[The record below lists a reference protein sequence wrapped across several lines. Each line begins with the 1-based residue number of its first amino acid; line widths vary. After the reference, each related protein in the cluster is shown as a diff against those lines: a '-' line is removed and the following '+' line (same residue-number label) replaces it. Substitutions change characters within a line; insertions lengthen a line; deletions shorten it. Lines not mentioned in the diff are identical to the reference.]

1 MLTEESRISNLS
13 TEKQDDGDIRCPN
26 CYWYFSVNTKPYILP
41 CFHNL
46 CDKCINNLIQQKNP
60 KCPVCSKIFTH
71 NGENPFQVNF
81 GYLNLVTKILTNKII
96 FCKKCYKIYYWNN
109 HYTSCNQ
116 EDFIETYEIFNDI
129 KNTCENGLKI
139 INLLND
145 KNNNTSILNKY
156 KNEIMVLLKIL
167 INKIRKKN
175 KNKIKREL
183 DKLFTESNKEKF
195 EFNFQD
201 IKQNIINFLLIC
213 LNYSEYFDKK
223 EIINSI
229 KPYIPMVNKQILH
242 KLNNRKDKINTNYY
256 MSSNITI
263 SKQRKKFIKDEKNKY
278 NHENTT
284 YVNTKNNRKMFT
296 KTPKKIKI
304 NFDNKINKIIINNY
318 KEKSLNKSLHKANIV
333 KLDNHK
339 CISDNK
345 RNKKEENKNEQDN
358 ESDDEL
364 IYNFDDEYHD
374 NDNDN
379 EVEINKKIKDK
390 NNSRNKIK
398 DHNINNFM
406 LEGMSNKKNKKTNIK
421 DIFEKSIFQ
430 DTKIEKKIII
440 GLNEIKVI
448 SLKKKI
454 LNRNLSSQDIIKNNK
469 MLLNTK
475 QNEGNIHDK
484 KYIKTNN
491 SRYKEL
497 TDNNSNVTSLNKKIN
512 IGIEKNNKLR
522 NNNNTNRNQNI
533 ISPVPPLNI
542 LLSSN
547 LIRSSEHLFMKN
559 NNKNIKKYV
568 SPKINTHST
577 KNKCSLSINDLKIKN
592 GKDNI
597 NVYLF
602 NKNKKNTLLN
612 TSNSNSNNIIK
623 KKPFINISNI
633 NNINNDF
640 FDNKKNI
647 NNLSNPNIIQKSM
660 SKIFKNFNNIK
671 DIISNIKEYTK
682 ITKYI
687 NTTINNTIDKSISLL
702 KDNISEDYNLILYDV
717 VNNYCN
723 LQRNFL
729 FSFKNNTKS
738 IILFNIEYN
747 NFISLDLSSILTN
760 FPNFNSSMQFEFI
773 DNNNNYLLFITGG
786 NERTIKDNSK
796 YSSDSFMIMNIKLNI
811 NMNSKN
817 KTDYTKKYII
827 EYKDKMPSSK
837 SHHSILFF
845 NHNLYIIGGYD
856 NNKIASRECFYFSY
870 ENKNWCNMPKL
881 NVPRA
886 NCSMC
891 LYNKS
896 FLYLFR
902 GRNNEGLLNSI
913 ECLNINNIHNNNW
926 KIINVVDYGFV
937 WDNIYNSCTV
947 PLEENRILIFGGED
961 ENKLYRESFLFD
973 IKNNNI
979 YRGMDLKIP
988 AAFNGQGIYY
998 NGKIYGFDFKNKN
1011 GDYEHKL
1018 HIFDI
1023 RKNDWTINYFHS

>member
-1 MLTEESRISNLS
+1 
-13 TEKQDDGDIRCPN
+13 
-26 CYWYFSVNTKPYILP
+26 
-41 CFHNL
+41 
-46 CDKCINNLIQQKNP
+46 
-60 KCPVCSKIFTH
+60 
-71 NGENPFQVNF
+71 
-81 GYLNLVTKILTNKII
+81 
-96 FCKKCYKIYYWNN
+96 
-109 HYTSCNQ
+109 
-116 EDFIETYEIFNDI
+116 
-129 KNTCENGLKI
+129 
-139 INLLND
+139 
-145 KNNNTSILNKY
+145 
-156 KNEIMVLLKIL
+156 
-167 INKIRKKN
+167 
-175 KNKIKREL
+175 
-183 DKLFTESNKEKF
+183 
-195 EFNFQD
+195 
-201 IKQNIINFLLIC
+201 
-213 LNYSEYFDKK
+213 
-223 EIINSI
+223 
-229 KPYIPMVNKQILH
+229 MVNQQILH
-242 KLNNRKDKINTNYY
+242 ILNNRKDKINTNYY

-278 NHENTT
+278 NHENIT
-284 YVNTKNNRKMFT
+284 YVNTKNDKKIFT
-296 KTPKKIKI
+296 KTPKKNKI
-304 NFDNKINKIIINNY
+304 YFDNKNNKIIINNY
-318 KEKSLNKSLHKANIV
+318 KEKSLNKSLHKANII
-333 KLDNHK
+333 KLNNHK

-345 RNKKEENKNEQDN
+345 FNKKEENKNEQDN
-358 ESDDEL
+358 ESDEEL

-374 NDNDN
+374 NDNK
-379 EVEINKKIKDK
+379 VEINENIKHK
-390 NNSRNKIK
+390 NNSRNKTK
-398 DHNINNFM
+398 INNMDYM
-406 LEGMSNKKNKKTNIK
+406 LEGMSYKKKRKKNIK

-469 MLLNTK
+469 ISLNTK
-475 QNEGNIHDK
+475 QNEGNINDK

-512 IGIEKNNKLR
+512 FVIEKNNKLR
-522 NNNNTNRNQNI
+522 NNNTTNRNKKI

-547 LIRSSEHLFMKN
+547 LTRSSEHFFMKN
-559 NNKNIKKYV
+559 NNKNIKKYL
-568 SPKINTHST
+568 SPKINIHST
-577 KNKCSLSINDLKIKN
+577 KNKCNLSIKDLKIKN
-592 GKDNI
+592 GKENI
-597 NVYLF
+597 NAYLF

-612 TSNSNSNNIIK
+612 KSNSNNDIIK

-647 NNLSNPNIIQKSM
+647 NSLSNLNNSKKSM

-687 NTTINNTIDKSISLL
+687 NNTINNTIDKNISLL
-702 KDNISEDYNLILYDV
+702 KDNISENYDLLLNDV

-747 NFISLDLSSILTN
+747 NFISLDLSSVLTN
-760 FPNFNSSMQFEFI
+760 FPNFNSSIQFEFI
-773 DNNNNYLLFITGG
+773 EYNNYYLLFITGG
-786 NERTIKDNSK
+786 NERTIKDNSN
-796 YSSDSFMIMNIKLNI
+796 YSSDSFIIINIKLNI
-811 NMNSKN
+811 NVNSKN
-817 KTDYTKKYII
+817 KIDFTKKYII
-827 EYKDKMPSSK
+827 EFKDKMPSSK
-837 SHHSILFF
+837 SHHSILFY

-856 NNKIASRECFYFSY
+856 NNKISSRECFYFSY
-870 ENKNWCNMPKL
+870 ENKNWCRMPKL
-881 NVPRA
+881 NVPRE

-913 ECLNINNIHNNNW
+913 EYLNINNIHNNNW

-947 PLEENRILIFGGED
+947 PLEENRIIIFGGED

-973 IKNNNI
+973 VKNNNI

-1023 RKNDWTINYFHS
+1023 RKNFWTINYFHS